1 MTLHPMCRLLADLSP
16 AQNIRRSI
24 DALRSASPGIV
35 APASPVTGHGLPS
48 SAFSTSTNS
57 RAPTT
62 TPTPVTHQPL
72 PALSEL
78 GRSHTMQPSASSHS
92 GPTSDWDR
100 YLAKRQIVQSPSSP
114 ARLDEFGRSDR
125 PLASSQ
131 SHQGGDLPIH
141 AQPVQP
147 LAVSKTSARHARQP
161 SLVALGPV
169 ASSAAQPGS
178 PPMRHA
184 PTRSLSRDELADRHS
199 QLLRKMQASATDSL
213 EADRAREESDAR
225 QQTERGEQARKRESM
240 TALLAEGQAGS
251 RRKSGAVDVEGWR
264 GSIVVDDG
272 RVRPPMGGPTQADSS
287 SSRRQ

>member
-16 AQNIRRSI
+16 AQTIRRSI

-141 AQPVQP
+141 AQPVQ
-147 LAVSKTSARHARQP
+147 
-161 SLVALGPV
+161 VALGPV

-272 RVRPPMGGPTQADSS
+272 RVRPPMGGPSQAESS
-287 SSRRQ
+287 SSGRQ